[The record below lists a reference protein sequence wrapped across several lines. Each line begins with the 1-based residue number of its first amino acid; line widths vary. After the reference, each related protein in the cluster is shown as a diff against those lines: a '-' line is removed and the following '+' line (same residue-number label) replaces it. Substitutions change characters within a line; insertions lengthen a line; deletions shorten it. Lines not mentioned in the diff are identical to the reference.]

1 MATKNK
7 DQRAKPGKGQRHPWK
22 AEHEI
27 WLEKVIRGQNEAAE
41 ERRAQGL
48 PVAEP
53 QTRESIR
60 KQARASERLERR
72 RSSEWQGCAEAAEAL
87 A

>member
-41 ERRAQGL
+41 ERRARSRASDKR
-48 PVAEP
+48 VDP
-53 QTRESIR
+53 QTS
-60 KQARASERLERR
+60 KS
-72 RSSEWQGCAEAAEAL
+72 
-87 A
+87 